1 MEETEEYIILQDRD
15 EEGNVG
21 IYGLWI
27 FSEAE
32 PSSTAGT
39 RELVARVIADCAAR
53 AGDTRTAAK
62 AGATGNEAGMVREVS
77 NKSGQVSSKQQQQG
91 PIEVAP
97 PNTYAPNV
105 PIQPQPRQPPRT
117 SRTSQPEG
125 GDVLGDLFRKAGLN
139 YRGA

>member
-1 MEETEEYIILQDRD
+1 MEETEEFIILQDRD

-32 PSSTAGT
+32 TSSTAGT

-53 AGDTRTAAK
+53 AGDTRTAAR
-62 AGATGNEAGMVREVS
+62 AGASGNGASMVREVS
-77 NKSGQVSSKQQQQG
+77 KSGQVSSKQHQQG

-97 PNTYAPNV
+97 PKTYPPNF
-105 PIQPQPRQPPRT
+105 PTGLQPRQPPGT
-117 SRTSQPEG
+117 SPSRPEG
-125 GDVLGDLFRKAGLN
+125 DDVLGDLFRKADL
-139 YRGA
+139 YHRGS